1 MNNIKIQMLGTC
13 HKIKL
18 LFAFSPQTYTKKLK
32 VSLFLYIHI
41 SHNTNMLFLVKNVN
55 VRYSSPSIYKT
66 KSVQNISFKDL

>member
-1 MNNIKIQMLGTC
+1 MNNKNSNVRHMSQNKVIVCFFPT
-13 HKIKL
+13 
-18 LFAFSPQTYTKKLK
+18 TYTKKLK
-32 VSLFLYIHI
+32 VPLFLYIHI